1 VVLFKI
7 GEMRGEGSLPQFTR
21 GCGRAEDRGR
31 RSRQY
36 QAWGHLPVRKKMHV
50 KEGFYGLPRVMPSL
64 WKRMKTASFTKIKGM
79 DLP

>member
-1 VVLFKI
+1 VVEQKI
-7 GEMRGEGSLPQFTR
+7 AAAEAGNTKLGVTCQF
-21 GCGRAEDRGR
+21 
-31 RSRQY
+31 
-36 QAWGHLPVRKKMHV
+36 VKKMHV

>member
-1 VVLFKI
+1 MNLERRKGSFLSSFQRGPSLVALSQTNYNLVVVLFKI

-36 QAWGHLPVRKKMHV
+36 QAWGHLPVRKKNA
-50 KEGFYGLPRVMPSL
+50 R
-64 WKRMKTASFTKIKGM
+64 
-79 DLP
+79 